1 MRFNR
6 LFKSSN
12 QKNAISMLG
21 ASMLMFG
28 IAISTSAQAEDGY
41 GDIIGRIVLQGDV
54 PKLRL
59 LDLSR
64 VQMRN
69 KADCGTLPFTSQSL
83 VVNPRNHGIRNVFV
97 YLRKIHSDKVHPKLL
112 EPKQQDV
119 KLRLK
124 NCRIHPHTMVVR
136 TNQQVVIEP
145 DSDAGHNI
153 HPYPI
158 FNNQFGPLI
167 RPAKPGQPIN
177 VARFMMKEPLPIHVK
192 CDIHAWMQAYWLVI
206 DHPYAATTDAN
217 GTFTIE
223 KLPEGEHSL
232 TIWHE
237 RIGYIEKAFRI
248 DVSKDKRVDLG
259 AYEVPLDHFEIRD
272 DELQK

>member
-1 MRFNR
+1 
-6 LFKSSN
+6 
-12 QKNAISMLG
+12 MLG

-69 KADCGTLPFTSQSL
+69 KAVCGTLPFTNQSL

-167 RPAKPGQPIN
+167 RPAKPGQPN
-177 VARFMMKEPLPIHVK
+177 P
-192 CDIHAWMQAYWLVI
+192 
-206 DHPYAATTDAN
+206 
-217 GTFTIE
+217 
-223 KLPEGEHSL
+223 
-232 TIWHE
+232 
-237 RIGYIEKAFRI
+237 
-248 DVSKDKRVDLG
+248 VSQSTSHDS
-259 AYEVPLDHFEIRD
+259 
-272 DELQK
+272 